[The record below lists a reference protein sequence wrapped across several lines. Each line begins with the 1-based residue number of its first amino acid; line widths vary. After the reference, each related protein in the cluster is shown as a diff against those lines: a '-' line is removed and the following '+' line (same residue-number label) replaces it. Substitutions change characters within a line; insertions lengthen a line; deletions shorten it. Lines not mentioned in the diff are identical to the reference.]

1 MDNRII
7 DTVTNAYLE
16 ACAFTDFGPDSD
28 IPSDAEFAP
37 ETIAK
42 ARSDCQAF
50 IEQAQKIA
58 LDYPSSG
65 LLMTWD
71 AFGHDFWLTRNHH
84 GVGFWDR
91 GLGDLGDRLTTL
103 AQSKAFNDAE
113 AYLGDDGLVYI
124 A

>member
-1 MDNRII
+1 MDTRIL

-16 ACAFTDFGPDSD
+16 ACAFTDFGPDGD

-37 ETIAK
+37 ETIQK

-50 IEQAQKIA
+50 IEQAGDLA
-58 LDYPSSG
+58 LDYLQSG
-65 LLMTWD
+65 LRTWD
-71 AFGHDFWLTRNHH
+71 AFGHDIWFTRNGH

-91 GLGDLGDRLTTL
+91 GLGDLGDKLTALSKTL
-103 AQSKAFNDAE
+103 GQVW
-113 AYLGDDGLVYI
+113 AYQGDDALVYI

>member
-1 MDNRII
+1 MNTLIL

-28 IPSDAEFAP
+28 IPSDADFAP
-37 ETIAK
+37 ETIQK
-42 ARSDCQAF
+42 ARRDCQAF
-50 IEQAQKIA
+50 IEQAGEMA
-58 LDYPSSG
+58 LDYLQSG
-65 LLMTWD
+65 LRTWD

-91 GLGDLGDRLTTL
+91 GLGELGEKLTTL